1 MVVLTCAVGLSSPPV
16 ERTITA
22 VATDW
27 GRLDLNLLV
36 PLNALLLERNVT
48 KAADRLVMGQPAMSA
63 VLAKLRRHFNDPLL
77 VRDGRAMALTPFAE
91 SLREPVQTALVAAR
105 EVLASG
111 RSFTSATD
119 RRTFTFMAGDYVSGV
134 LVLPAL
140 RGLAVDAP
148 GVRVNVVSLRA
159 ELVELLRTGWCDL
172 LFWPVQLQTPELLN
186 FPHVPLFTDEFV
198 AVADRDNTAVVEP
211 LTAEALARTPAVQVN
226 GVAGQRVV
234 SEVKLSEQGVSLPS
248 PVTVESF
255 TLALQAVA
263 GSDLVTLTPRRLFER
278 LGPALGLREVPLA
291 IEVPKLT
298 MAMFWHPRNMLAP
311 AHQWMR
317 ERLLAVAARM

>member
-1 MVVLTCAVGLSSPPV
+1 MVALTCAVRLSRRPAA
-16 ERTITA
+16 RTITA

-111 RSFTSATD
+111 RSFTPATD
-119 RRTFTFMAGDYVSGV
+119 RRAFTFMAGDYASGV

-159 ELVELLRTGWCDL
+159 DLVELLRTGWCDL
-172 LFWPVQLQTPELLN
+172 LFWPLQLQTPELLN

-198 AVADRDNTAVVEP
+198 AVADRDNTAVVGP
-211 LTAEALARTPAVQVN
+211 LTAEVLAGTRSVQVK

-234 SEVKLSEQGVSLPS
+234 SEVRLSEQGLSLPS

-255 TLALQAVA
+255 TLALQAVV
-263 GSDLVTLTPRRLFER
+263 GSDLVTLTPRRLFEV

-291 IEVPKLT
+291 IEAPKLT

-317 ERLLAVAARM
+317 ERLLAVAAGL

>member
-1 MVVLTCAVGLSSPPV
+1 M
-16 ERTITA
+16 
-22 VATDW
+22 ATDW

-77 VRDGRAMALTPFAE
+77 VRDGRAMVLTPFAE
-91 SLREPVQTALVAAR
+91 SLRQPVQTALVAAR
-105 EVLASG
+105 EVLSSG
-111 RSFTSATD
+111 RSFTPATD

-140 RGLAVDAP
+140 RGLSVDAP
-148 GVRVNVVSLRA
+148 GVRVNVVPLRA
-159 ELVELLRTGWCDL
+159 ELVELLRTGWCDV
-172 LFWPVQLQTPELLN
+172 LFWPLQLQTPELLS
-186 FPHVPLFTDEFV
+186 FPHVPLFTDEFI
-198 AVADRDNTAVVEP
+198 AVADRDNDAVVEP
-211 LTAEALARTPAVQVN
+211 LTAEALASTRAVQVN

-234 SEVKLSEQGVSLPS
+234 SEVKLSEQGLSQPS

-263 GSDLVTLTPRRLFER
+263 GSDLVTLTPRHLFDR

-291 IEVPKLT
+291 IEAPKVTL
-298 MAMFWHPRNMLAP
+298 AVFWHPRNMLAP